1 METNSND
8 KTTATAVTATTT
20 IPKPKKRKRLN
31 FACNYCR
38 ERKTRCGE
46 RKPSCHSC
54 LVAGVKCITT
64 DKRRPGADV
73 ERRTAGSPRQSPV
86 VFVDESTDLEDGLGG
101 GGYLPYSQ
109 PGRSKSRRL
118 SSALSKYST
127 DTDHLTPVSATAA
140 DANAGTESID
150 PPAEDASGRYGGLL
164 PLLPRL
170 RGSNTLDMFTGW
182 LDLAFYRLGIPRQI
196 GANSDAESG
205 KEKAAP
211 IALSLAPPSL
221 PRPDVCHTALQSYFS
236 TINKTFPILEFQ
248 RIQGLIESAIK
259 SGPPVVSHL
268 GDVVSILQVQLV
280 IVLGSIGGEAGLDP
294 DLATQYD
301 NYCQTMLGHV
311 LSVRSLEAVQ
321 CALMLAIALRQ
332 RDQISSSWHVTTLCI
347 SMAQSMGIHRRRT
360 PSRKDPSPVDEE
372 SEEKKRRTWWSIF
385 SFEKLFAFEFGR
397 PSFIRDA
404 DCNQMEPTFPP
415 NPQSAWS
422 FRILTSFARL
432 LSQINEA
439 GIRCRIREERSSQRN
454 IEGIIR
460 DKIRLTG
467 ETVHLL
473 MQWADS
479 VPERLRPRSDLI
491 CSRDEFPLASFIS
504 MHYNNALMLLSRNSF
519 LISNEAIR
527 IAVERYAAGQPWS
540 SVIQNG
546 QTAAANS
553 ARTVIKLLI
562 DGHELGTT
570 PALSTLATPLHAV
583 YVLAVHL
590 LTHPGSRLAH
600 SDLNLM
606 HNAVD
611 FAEQLY
617 ERHHTDR
624 KLQRV
629 LKSLTDQISAA
640 VQAGQSKSDFS
651 RSSAAY
657 SNEMTTVNSKFPSRE
672 MPVFSSPQVT
682 RMPPLESA
690 PAVNSVA
697 METTEMPTGSMG
709 DASFRDVVWP
719 GGAVDD
725 ITWDWDDFSQVFD
738 LSFGEAQIA
747 NDT

>member
-1 METNSND
+1 MMMDDND
-8 KTTATAVTATTT
+8 NTTAT

-38 ERKTRCGE
+38 ERKTRCDE

-54 LVAGVKCITT
+54 LVAGVKCVTI

-86 VFVDESTDLEDGLGG
+86 VFDEESTDLDEPLG
-101 GGYLPYSQ
+101 GGYLPYSR
-109 PGRSKSRRL
+109 PGQSKARRL

-127 DTDHLTPVSATAA
+127 DTDHLTPLSATAG
-140 DANAGTESID
+140 DGNIGPESID
-150 PPAEDASGRYGGLL
+150 PPAEGASGRYGGLL
-164 PLLPRL
+164 PLVPRL

-182 LDLAFYRLGIPRQI
+182 LDLAFYRLGIPRLL

-205 KEKAAP
+205 KEKAPP
-211 IALSLAPPSL
+211 IALSLVPPSL
-221 PRPDVCHTALQSYFS
+221 PSRDTCHAALRSYS
-236 TINKTFPILEFQ
+236 NTINQIFPMFEMSRLEE
-248 RIQGLIESAIK
+248 LVESAIK
-259 SGPPVVSHL
+259 SAPATLSHL
-268 GDVVSILQVQLV
+268 GDVVSILQLHLV
-280 IVLGSIGGEAGLDP
+280 MVLGSISDDAVLEP
-294 DLATQYD
+294 ELATQYV

-321 CALMLAIALRQ
+321 CAFMLAIALRH
-332 RDQISSSWHVTTLCI
+332 RDQISSSWHVITLCI
-347 SMAQSMGIHRRRT
+347 SMVQSLGIHRRRT
-360 PSRKDPSPVDEE
+360 PSRKDPAPIDDEGE
-372 SEEKKRRTWWSIF
+372 QKKRRTWWSIF

-404 DCNQMEPTFPP
+404 DCNQMEPIFPP

-439 GIRCRIREERSSQRN
+439 GIRCRIREEKTSQRN
-454 IEGIIR
+454 IEGLIR
-460 DKIRLTG
+460 DKIKLTG
-467 ETVHLL
+467 ETVYLL

-504 MHYNNALMLLSRNSF
+504 IHYNNAF

-527 IAVERYAAGQPWS
+527 MAVERYAAGQPWS

-570 PALSTLATPLHAV
+570 PALSSLATPLHAV
-583 YVLAVHL
+583 YVLAVYL
-590 LTHPGSRLAH
+590 LTHPGSRLAN

-617 ERHHTDR
+617 EKYHSDQ
-624 KLQRV
+624 KLHRV
-629 LKSLTDQISAA
+629 LKSLTDQIGAA
-640 VQAGQSKSDFS
+640 VQSGQSKSDFRRTS
-651 RSSAAY
+651 TAFSHDI
-657 SNEMTTVNSKFPSRE
+657 TTFGSKYPSRE
-672 MPVFSSPQVT
+672 LPVFSTPQT
-682 RMPPLESA
+682 SRMPPLETT
-690 PAVNSVA
+690 PAVGSA
-697 METTEMPTGSMG
+697 TMEAAELATGSTG
-709 DASFRDVVWP
+709 DLNFRDVAWP
-719 GGAVDD
+719 TGTVDE
-725 ITWDWDDFSQVFD
+725 IGWDWDDFSQVFD
-738 LSFGEAQIA
+738 LSFGEIPNCQ
-747 NDT
+747 

>member
-1 METNSND
+1 METNNNQITS
-8 KTTATAVTATTT
+8 TTAV
-20 IPKPKKRKRLN
+20 PKPKKRKRLN

-38 ERKTRCGE
+38 ERKTRCDE

-73 ERRTAGSPRQSPV
+73 ERRTAGSPGKAPSSSRGVHGPRRVIIGRWWVPSVLPAGPVQVAEAELSPV
-86 VFVDESTDLEDGLGG
+86 EVLDGHGPSDSSVCHG
-101 GGYLPYSQ
+101 RGCQ
-109 PGRSKSRRL
+109 RRGRS
-118 SSALSKYST
+118 
-127 DTDHLTPVSATAA
+127 V
-140 DANAGTESID
+140 D

-170 RGSNTLDMFTGW
+170 RRSNTLDMFTGW
-182 LDLAFYRLGIPRQI
+182 LDLAFYRLGIPRQLC
-196 GANSDAESG
+196 ASSDAESG
-205 KEKAAP
+205 KEKAAA

-221 PRPDVCHTALQSYFS
+221 PRPDVCHAALQSYFNN
-236 TINKTFPILEFQ
+236 INQIFPVLEFQ
-248 RIQGLIESAIK
+248 RIQGLIESTLK
-259 SGPPVVSHL
+259 SGPAPFSHL
-268 GDVVSILQVQLV
+268 GDVISILQIHLV
-280 IVLGSIGGEAGLDP
+280 IVLGSMAGDAGLDP
-294 DLATQYD
+294 ELATQYVS
-301 NYCQTMLGHV
+301 YCQTMLGHV

-332 RDQISSSWHVTTLCI
+332 RDQISSSWHAATLCI

-372 SEEKKRRTWWSIF
+372 GEEKKRRTWWSIF

-439 GIRCRIREERSSQRN
+439 GIRCRIREERTSQRN
-454 IEGIIR
+454 IEGVIR

-504 MHYNNALMLLSRNSF
+504 IHYNNALMLLSRNSF

-570 PALSTLATPLHAV
+570 PALSTLATPLHAI
-583 YVLAVHL
+583 YVLAIHL
-590 LTHPGSRLAH
+590 LTHPGSRLAN

-617 ERHHTDR
+617 ERHHPDR
-624 KLQRV
+624 KLQRQYR
-629 LKSLTDQISAA
+629 LL
-640 VQAGQSKSDFS
+640 
-651 RSSAAY
+651 
-657 SNEMTTVNSKFPSRE
+657 P
-672 MPVFSSPQVT
+672 
-682 RMPPLESA
+682 
-690 PAVNSVA
+690 
-697 METTEMPTGSMG
+697 
-709 DASFRDVVWP
+709 
-719 GGAVDD
+719 
-725 ITWDWDDFSQVFD
+725 
-738 LSFGEAQIA
+738 
-747 NDT
+747 

>member
-1 METNSND
+1 MENTDANN
-8 KTTATAVTATTT
+8 KTAASSIT

-38 ERKTRCGE
+38 ERKTRCDE

-86 VFVDESTDLEDGLGG
+86 VFEEESTDLDEPMRDGYPPTPDRAG
-101 GGYLPYSQ
+101 PN
-109 PGRSKSRRL
+109 
-118 SSALSKYST
+118 
-127 DTDHLTPVSATAA
+127 HLTPVSATAG
-140 DANAGTESID
+140 DANIGTESID

-182 LDLAFYRLGIPRQI
+182 LDLAFYRLGIPRQLC
-196 GANSDAESG
+196 ATSDAEAG

-221 PRPDVCHTALQSYFS
+221 PGPEVCHAAVRSYFNTTNQVFPMLDFQRMQGLMES
-236 TINKTFPILEFQ
+236 TIK
-248 RIQGLIESAIK
+248 A
-259 SGPPVVSHL
+259 GPPTFSHL
-268 GDVVSILQVQLV
+268 GDVISILQIHMVL
-280 IVLGSIGGEAGLDP
+280 VLGSMSGDAGLDP
-294 DLATQYD
+294 ELATQYV

-311 LSVRSLEAVQ
+311 LTVRSLEAAQ

-347 SMAQSMGIHRRRT
+347 SMAQSMGTHRRRT

-372 SEEKKRRTWWSIF
+372 TEEKKRRTWWSIF

-439 GIRCRIREERSSQRN
+439 GIRCRIREERTSQRN
-454 IEGIIR
+454 IEGVIR

-504 MHYNNALMLLSRNSF
+504 IHYNNALMLLSRNSF
-519 LISNEAIR
+519 LISSEAIR
-527 IAVERYAAGQPWS
+527 VAVERYAAGQPWS

-570 PALSTLATPLHAV
+570 PALSALATPLHAV

-590 LTHPGSRLAH
+590 LTHPGSRLAN

-617 ERHHTDR
+617 ERHHSDR

-629 LKSLTDQISAA
+629 LKSLTDQIGAA
-640 VQAGQSKSDFS
+640 VQAGQSMSDFR
-651 RSSAAY
+651 RSSTAF
-657 SNEMTTVNSKFPSRE
+657 SHETTTVGSKFSGRE
-672 MPVFSSPQVT
+672 VPAFSSPQSA
-682 RMPPLESA
+682 RMPPLEAGPSINA
-690 PAVNSVA
+690 VA
-697 METTEMPTGSMG
+697 METTEIATGGTG
-709 DASFRDVVWP
+709 DVSFRDVIWP
-719 GGAVDD
+719 AGTVDD
-725 ITWDWDDFSQVFD
+725 IGWDWDDFSQVFD
-738 LSFGEAQIA
+738 LSFGEVPNCQ
-747 NDT
+747 

>member
-1 METNSND
+1 MEDAND
-8 KTTATAVTATTT
+8 KTAAAPATT

-38 ERKTRCGE
+38 ERKTRCDE
-46 RKPSCHSC
+46 RKPSCLSC
-54 LVAGVKCITT
+54 LVAGVKCVTT

-86 VFVDESTDLEDGLGG
+86 VFDEESTDLDDPIRD
-101 GGYLPYSQ
+101 GYLPYSR

-118 SSALSKYST
+118 SSTLSKYST
-127 DTDHLTPVSATAA
+127 DTTDHLTPVSATAA
-140 DANAGTESID
+140 DANLGTESID

-196 GANSDAESG
+196 CANSDAGSG
-205 KEKAAP
+205 KDEKAAP

-221 PRPDVCHTALQSYFS
+221 PRPEVCHTALQSYF
-236 TINKTFPILEFQ
+236 TTTNQIFPMLDLQ
-248 RIQGLIESAIK
+248 RMQGLVESTLK
-259 SGPPVVSHL
+259 SGAPTFSHL
-268 GDVVSILQVQLV
+268 GDVISILQVHMVL
-280 IVLGSIGGEAGLDP
+280 VLGSMSGDAGLDP
-294 DLATQYD
+294 ELATQYV

-311 LSVRSLEAVQ
+311 LSVRSLEAAR

-372 SEEKKRRTWWSIF
+372 AEEKKRRTWWSIF

-415 NPQSAWS
+415 NPRSAWS

-439 GIRCRIREERSSQRN
+439 GIRCRIREERTSQRN
-454 IEGIIR
+454 IEGVIR

-504 MHYNNALMLLSRNSF
+504 IHYNNAF

-570 PALSTLATPLHAV
+570 PALSALATPLHAV

-590 LTHPGSRLAH
+590 LTHPGSRLAN

-617 ERHHTDR
+617 ERCHSDR

-629 LKSLTDQISAA
+629 LKSLTDQIGAA
-640 VQAGQSKSDFS
+640 VHAGQSKSDFR
-651 RSSAAY
+651 RSSTAY
-657 SNEMTTVNSKFPSRE
+657 SQAQEATTPGSKYPGGRVL
-672 MPVFSSPQVT
+672 PVFSSPQSA
-682 RMPPLESA
+682 RMPPLEAGPPSINA
-690 PAVNSVA
+690 VA
-697 METTEMPTGSMG
+697 METTEMPTGGTG
-709 DASFRDVVWP
+709 DVSFRDVIWP
-719 GGAVDD
+719 AGT
-725 ITWDWDDFSQVFD
+725 IEEISWDWDDFSQVFD
-738 LSFGEAQIA
+738 LSFGEVPHCP
-747 NDT
+747 

>member
-1 METNSND
+1 MEDNNN
-8 KTTATAVTATTT
+8 KITATS

-38 ERKTRCGE
+38 ERKTRCDE
-46 RKPSCHSC
+46 RIPSCHSC

-73 ERRTAGSPRQSPV
+73 ERRTAGSPRQDPV
-86 VFVDESTDLEDGLGG
+86 VFDEGSTDLDEPLG
-101 GGYLPYSQ
+101 GGYLPHSR
-109 PGRSKSRRL
+109 PGQSKSRRL

-127 DTDHLTPVSATAA
+127 DTATDHLTPVSATG
-140 DANAGTESID
+140 AGGDTSSIGPDSID

-164 PLLPRL
+164 PLVPRL

-182 LDLAFYRLGIPRQI
+182 LDLAFYRLGIPRQL
-196 GANSDAESG
+196 GANNSDAESG
-205 KEKAAP
+205 KEKAPP
-211 IALSLAPPSL
+211 IALSLVPPSL
-221 PRPDVCHTALQSYFS
+221 PRPDVCHAALQSYFH
-236 TINKTFPILEFQ
+236 TINQIFPVSEAS
-248 RIQGLIESAIK
+248 RVQGLTESALK
-259 SGPPVVSHL
+259 SEPTTLSHL
-268 GDVVSILQVQLV
+268 GDVVSILQVQMVL
-280 IVLGSIGGEAGLDP
+280 VLGSMSGDVGLDP
-294 DLATQYD
+294 ELATQYV

-311 LSVRSLEAVQ
+311 LSVRSLDAVQ

-372 SEEKKRRTWWSIF
+372 GEEKKRRTWWSIF

-404 DCNQMEPTFPP
+404 DCNQMEPVFPP
-415 NPQSAWS
+415 NPQSGWS

-439 GIRCRIREERSSQRN
+439 GIRCRIREERTSQRN
-454 IEGIIR
+454 IEGVIR

-504 MHYNNALMLLSRNSF
+504 IHYNNALMLLSRNSF

-527 IAVERYAAGQPWS
+527 VAVERYAAGQPWS

-562 DGHELGTT
+562 DGHELGTP
-570 PALSTLATPLHAV
+570 PALSMLATPLHAV

-590 LTHPGSRLAH
+590 LTHPGSRLAN

-611 FAEQLY
+611 FAEHLY
-617 ERHHTDR
+617 ARYHSDQ

-629 LKSLTDQISAA
+629 LKSLTNQIGAA
-640 VQAGQSKSDFS
+640 VQAEQSKSDFR
-651 RSSAAY
+651 RSSTAF
-657 SNEMTTVNSKFPSRE
+657 SHDMTTLGSKFPSRE
-672 MPVFSSPQVT
+672 LPLFSPPQAA
-682 RMPPLESA
+682 RMPPQETAPNVSSA
-690 PAVNSVA
+690 TV
-697 METTEMPTGSMG
+697 ETTELATAG
-709 DASFRDVVWP
+709 DVNFRDVVWP
-719 GGAVDD
+719 GGTVDD
-725 ITWDWDDFSQVFD
+725 IGWDWDDISQVFD
-738 LSFGEAQIA
+738 LSFGEVP
-747 NDT
+747 NCE

>member
-1 METNSND
+1 M
-8 KTTATAVTATTT
+8 
-20 IPKPKKRKRLN
+20 
-31 FACNYCR
+31 
-38 ERKTRCGE
+38 
-46 RKPSCHSC
+46 
-54 LVAGVKCITT
+54 
-64 DKRRPGADV
+64 
-73 ERRTAGSPRQSPV
+73 
-86 VFVDESTDLEDGLGG
+86 GG

-182 LDLAFYRLGIPRQI
+182 LDLAFYRLGIPRQL

-221 PRPDVCHTALQSYFS
+221 PRPDVCHTALRSYFS
-236 TINKTFPILEFQ
+236 TINQIFPILEFQ
-248 RIQGLIESAIK
+248 RIQGLIESTIK
-259 SGPPVVSHL
+259 SGPPVLSHL
-268 GDVVSILQVQLV
+268 GDVVSVLQIQLV
-280 IVLGSIGGEAGLDP
+280 MVLGSIGGDAGLDP
-294 DLATQYD
+294 DLATQYV

-479 VPERLRPRSDLI
+479 VPERLRP
-491 CSRDEFPLASFIS
+491 
-504 MHYNNALMLLSRNSF
+504 SF

-600 SDLNLM
+600 SDLNL
-606 HNAVD
+606 
-611 FAEQLY
+611 Y
-617 ERHHTDR
+617 ERHHSDR

-640 VQAGQSKSDFS
+640 VQAGQSKSDFR
-651 RSSAAY
+651 RSSTAY

-682 RMPPLESA
+682 RMPPLESV

-719 GGAVDD
+719 GGTVDD

-738 LSFGEAQIA
+738 LSFGEAPNCQ
-747 NDT
+747 

>member
-1 METNSND
+1 METNNNN
-8 KTTATAVTATTT
+8 KTTATRATTPTTT

-38 ERKTRCGE
+38 ERKTRCDE

-86 VFVDESTDLEDGLGG
+86 VFEEESTDLDEGMG
-101 GGYLPYSQ
+101 GGYLPYSR
-109 PGRSKSRRL
+109 PGQSKSRRL

-140 DANAGTESID
+140 DVNAGIESID

-182 LDLAFYRLGIPRQI
+182 LDLAFYRLGIPRQL
-196 GANSDAESG
+196 GANSDAEAG
-205 KEKAAP
+205 KEKATP

-221 PRPDVCHTALQSYFS
+221 ARSDVCYAALQSYFN
-236 TINKTFPILEFQ
+236 TINQIFPMLDFQ
-248 RIQGLIESAIK
+248 RIQGLTESTIK
-259 SGPPVVSHL
+259 SGPPVLSHL
-268 GDVVSILQVQLV
+268 GDVVSVLQVQLV
-280 IVLGSIGGEAGLDP
+280 IVLGSISGDVDLDP
-294 DLATQYD
+294 EKATQYV
-301 NYCQTMLGHV
+301 NYGQTMLGHV
-311 LSVRSLEAVQ
+311 LSVRSLEAIQ

-397 PSFIRDA
+397 PSFVRDA

-454 IEGIIR
+454 IEGVIR

-504 MHYNNALMLLSRNSF
+504 IHYNNAF

-562 DGHELGTT
+562 DGHELGTS
-570 PALSTLATPLHAV
+570 PSLSTLATPLHAV

-590 LTHPGSRLAH
+590 LTHPGSRLAN

-611 FAEQLY
+611 FAEDLY
-617 ERHHTDR
+617 ERHHSDR
-624 KLQRV
+624 KLHRV
-629 LKSLTDQISAA
+629 LKSLTDQIGAA
-640 VQAGQSKSDFS
+640 VQAGQSKSDR
-651 RSSAAY
+651 RSSTAF
-657 SNEMTTVNSKFPSRE
+657 STEMTAMGSSKD
-672 MPVFSSPQVT
+672 
-682 RMPPLESA
+682 A
-690 PAVNSVA
+690 AIGKYA
-697 METTEMPTGSMG
+697 GSELRSDG
-709 DASFRDVVWP
+709 DDRNGNGQYGRCKLPGCDLASW
-719 GGAVDD
+719 
-725 ITWDWDDFSQVFD
+725 
-738 LSFGEAQIA
+738 
-747 NDT
+747 